1 MSSSPSAAPVPAPV
15 PAAPPRTFWQRRVRD
30 PVVAQLTQGITPE
43 KLALTIAVGSAIAL
57 FPILGTTSFLCL
69 VAGIALRL
77 NQPIMQLINQAF
89 WPIHVAAIYGCVR
102 LGETIFQAPHVS
114 FHLKRMNELFWHS
127 PTKFL
132 HDYGATAFYAIA
144 AWAVLTP
151 FYIALVYFVLKPIF
165 REIKQLK
172 TQVAKPSV

>member
-1 MSSSPSAAPVPAPV
+1 MSSSPSAAPV

-102 LGETIFQAPHVS
+102 LGESIFQAPHVS